1 MSNLWVLIPFLV
13 GTAAFV
19 VTLYVTI
26 FQPTMSDTP
35 WHERDAAEVHPL
47 RRWDTVITW
56 IMWGGWGVAMVM
68 QFLKKNKYLGDLEKL
83 IGLG

>member
-1 MSNLWVLIPFLV
+1 MSNLWFLIPFLI
-13 GTAAFV
+13 GSAAFL

-26 FQPTMSDTP
+26 FVPHMSDTP
-35 WHERDAAEVHPL
+35 WQQDDPEDVHPL

-68 QFLKKNKYLGDLEKL
+68 HFLAEGKMIEQLEAL
-83 IGLG
+83 FS